1 MRILSL
7 PLDNSLRAL
16 SRIRGRSA
24 GGDAGLADRT
34 ANAAEVAALLALGGC
49 SAAAV
54 MLVDFNLRLPG
65 HAILRSVFPMALGIA
80 LVPRIGAGWVLG
92 LGAWIGV
99 PCLLAIGAAEKGW
112 GAITSLCLTGPLLD
126 LALRRVRSGWRVP
139 VAFALA
145 GLASNLGAMAV
156 QVTLKL
162 TGIGGGG
169 GRRFGEWLLT
179 AAVTYP
185 SFGLL
190 AGLFSAAVWFHW
202 LMPRPPGSGDEVR
215 S

>member
-1 MRILSL
+1 MPQPALRLDP
-7 PLDNSLRAL
+7 PLVSL
-16 SRIRGRSA
+16 SRVIPRAWAAPGDSA
-24 GGDAGLADRT
+24 RPASAV
-34 ANAAEVAALLALGGC
+34 EVATLLLLGAT
-49 SAAAV
+49 SSAAV

-80 LVPRIGAGWVLG
+80 LVPRVGAGWILG
-92 LGAWIGV
+92 VGAWIGV
-99 PCLLAIGAAEKGW
+99 PCLLAMGVVEKGW

-162 TGIGGGG
+162 TGFGGGG
-169 GRRFGEWLLT
+169 GRRFGEWLMT

-190 AGLFSAAVWFHW
+190 AGLLSAAVWFHW
-202 LMPRPPGSGDEVR
+202 RMPRPPGSGDEVR

>member
-1 MRILSL
+1 MPRLVL
-7 PLDNSLRAL
+7 PLDSPLVSVSRVAPRAWTAPGAT
-16 SRIRGRSA
+16 SRPASA
-24 GGDAGLADRT
+24 VEMAT
-34 ANAAEVAALLALGGC
+34 LLLLGAC
-49 SAAAV
+49 SAATV
-54 MLVDFNLRLPG
+54 MLIDFNLRLPG

-80 LVPRIGAGWVLG
+80 LVPRVGAGWVLG

-99 PCLLAIGAAEKGW
+99 PSLLAVGASEKGW

-162 TGIGGGG
+162 TGMSGGG
-169 GRRFGEWLLT
+169 GRRFGEWLTT
-179 AAVTYP
+179 AAMTYP

-190 AGLFSAAVWFHW
+190 AGLVSAAVWFHW
-202 LMPRPPGSGDEVR
+202 RTPQPPSDSPEVR